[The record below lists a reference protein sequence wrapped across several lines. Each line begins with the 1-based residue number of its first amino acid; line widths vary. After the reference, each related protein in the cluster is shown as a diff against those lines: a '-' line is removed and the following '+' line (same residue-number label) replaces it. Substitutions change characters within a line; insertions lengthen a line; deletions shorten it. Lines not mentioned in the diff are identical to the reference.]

1 MSEKDLNN
9 ELNNSP
15 LFEDDEVS
23 ELDSAISA
31 AMKARKKRLE
41 NTEEPEAGEQSYQ
54 EPVMPEDDESSELD
68 SAFSAAMAAKKKR
81 LERIANDEEPIIER
95 PVPSSE
101 DISFKSSQSAPARI
115 DNPKPDHDSVESTKA
130 SKPKPAPV
138 RKPPKKAKWTKKQTT
153 LFIIGVVFLVL
164 CMLALG
170 IYLLFSHYY
179 GLMKK
184 DWDTSV
190 TSEAPVVSAD
200 DSTQSNTFDPM
211 TEEERIK
218 KQLENIEVDL
228 MKDSE
233 VFNILLVGQDLRS
246 TADEARGNTDVMM
259 MISLNHNEKTIT
271 MTSFMRDLWLYIP
284 ELNLS
289 DRLNRAFYA
298 GGPLYLEDT
307 IESYFGVDIDRY
319 VVVDFNQFI
328 SIVDALGGLDIYVTP
343 DEANG
348 YEGADPDGDNT
359 RGMQNPLDEQN
370 AILGNPWG
378 TDYIEMSYDIDGE
391 TVHLN
396 GNQALAYS
404 RIRHVG
410 NVDFDR
416 TQRQRIV
423 ISEIIKKAKSASLL
437 TLHNMLET
445 VLPNVT
451 TNITKEEAAS
461 LVLNVLDYLSYEVQE
476 FRVPE
481 DMTFS
486 GHWIDGKSVLLCN
499 MVKNAQD
506 LQQLIYGRTTVTDE
520 QLKQYAEFN
529 VYVDD
534 NGNYIDYNNGIVNF

>member
-1 MSEKDLNN
+1 
-9 ELNNSP
+9 
-15 LFEDDEVS
+15 
-23 ELDSAISA
+23 
-31 AMKARKKRLE
+31 
-41 NTEEPEAGEQSYQ
+41 
-54 EPVMPEDDESSELD
+54 
-68 SAFSAAMAAKKKR
+68 
-81 LERIANDEEPIIER
+81 
-95 PVPSSE
+95 
-101 DISFKSSQSAPARI
+101 
-115 DNPKPDHDSVESTKA
+115 
-130 SKPKPAPV
+130 
-138 RKPPKKAKWTKKQTT
+138 
-153 LFIIGVVFLVL
+153 
-164 CMLALG
+164 
-170 IYLLFSHYY
+170 
-179 GLMKK
+179 
-184 DWDTSV
+184 
-190 TSEAPVVSAD
+190 
-200 DSTQSNTFDPM
+200 
-211 TEEERIK
+211 
-218 KQLENIEVDL
+218 
-228 MKDSE
+228 
-233 VFNILLVGQDLRS
+233 
-246 TADEARGNTDVMM
+246 
-259 MISLNHNEKTIT
+259 
-271 MTSFMRDLWLYIP
+271 
-284 ELNLS
+284 
-289 DRLNRAFYA
+289 
-298 GGPLYLEDT
+298 
-307 IESYFGVDIDRY
+307 
-319 VVVDFNQFI
+319 
-328 SIVDALGGLDIYVTP
+328 
-343 DEANG
+343 
-348 YEGADPDGDNT
+348 
-359 RGMQNPLDEQN
+359 
-370 AILGNPWG
+370 
-378 TDYIEMSYDIDGE
+378 MSYDIDGE